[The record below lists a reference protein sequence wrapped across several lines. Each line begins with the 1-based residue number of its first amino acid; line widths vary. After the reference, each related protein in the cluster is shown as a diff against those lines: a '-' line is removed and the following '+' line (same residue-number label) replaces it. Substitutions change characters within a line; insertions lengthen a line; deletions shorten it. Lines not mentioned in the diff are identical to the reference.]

1 MEALP
6 GPGFYVFTD
15 VMLGGRGEPELL
27 VPISPDRWPAVV
39 GSEQDV
45 VSVFLTVQGSKT

>member
-39 GSEQDV
+39 GTELAE
-45 VSVFLTVQGSKT
+45 VSVFPTFQGSKT

>member
-1 MEALP
+1 MS
-6 GPGFYVFTD
+6 
-15 VMLGGRGEPELL
+15 GEL
-27 VPISPDRWPAVV
+27 VPISPDRWLAVV